1 MIGGAMHYLGRI
13 SLGLAAG
20 LALVANAAE
29 ARAAEAHRAGFGALA
44 DGTPIESVTL
54 TSRGGVTA
62 RVMTLGATLQ
72 SLLVPDRD
80 GRADDVVLGYD
91 TPAEYLANPQYF
103 GATVGRFANRIARG
117 RFTIDGREHRL
128 ETNDGANHLHGGVR
142 GFDKRVWTIRSVSN
156 GPVASVTLTYRS
168 ADGEGGY
175 PGRVD
180 ATVTYALSDAGELTI
195 LHEATTDR
203 PTIVNITNHSLFNLA
218 GERAREDAM
227 AQVLTLHADAYTPV
241 DAALIP
247 TGALRPVAG
256 TPFDFR
262 TPMAIGARI
271 REGRD
276 EQLRIG
282 RGYDHNF
289 VIAGPVREMRPVLRL
304 EDPRSGRVMEMSAN
318 MPGLQFYSGNFLN
331 GTAIGKAGRVY
342 RQGDG
347 LAFEPQYYPD
357 SPNQAEFPSARLD
370 PGGTFVNRMV
380 LRFSVAPRR

>member
-1 MIGGAMHYLGRI
+1 MRCLSRI

-20 LALVANAAE
+20 LTLVANAGEAHAAE
-29 ARAAEAHRAGFGALA
+29 ARRVSFGALA
-44 DGTPIESVTL
+44 DGTAIESVTL
-54 TSRGGVTA
+54 TSRSGVTA

-80 GRADDVVLGYD
+80 GRAEDIVLGYD
-91 TPAEYLANPQYF
+91 TAAEYLANPQYF
-103 GATVGRFANRIARG
+103 GATVGRFANRIAGG
-117 RFTIDGREHRL
+117 RFSLDGREHRL
-128 ETNDGANHLHGGVR
+128 ETNDGANHLHGGIR
-142 GFDKRVWTIRSVSN
+142 GLDKRVWTIRAVSN

-168 ADGEGGY
+168 PDGEGGY
-175 PGRVD
+175 PGTVD
-180 ATVTYALSDAGELTI
+180 ATVTYALSDSGELTI

-227 AQVLTLHADAYTPV
+227 GQLLTMHAQAYTPV

-247 TGALRPVAG
+247 TGELRPVAG
-256 TPFDFR
+256 TAFDFR
-262 TPMAIGARI
+262 TPVAIGARI
-271 REGRD
+271 RDGDD
-276 EQLRIG
+276 EQVRIG

-289 VIAGPVREMRPVLRL
+289 VITGAAGEMRPVLRL

-347 LAFEPQYYPD
+347 LAFEPQYFPD
-357 SPNQAEFPSARLD
+357 APNQAAFPSARLD
-370 PGGTFVNRMV
+370 PGQRFVNRMV
-380 LRFSVAPRR
+380 LRFSAAARR

>member
-1 MIGGAMHYLGRI
+1 MRCLSRI

-20 LALVANAAE
+20 LTLVANAGEAHAAE
-29 ARAAEAHRAGFGALA
+29 ARRVSFGALA
-44 DGTPIESVTL
+44 DGTAIESVTL
-54 TSRGGVTA
+54 TSRSGVTA
-62 RVMTLGATLQ
+62 RVITLGATLQ

-80 GRADDVVLGYD
+80 GRADDIVLGYD
-91 TPAEYLANPQYF
+91 TAAEYLANPQYF
-103 GATVGRFANRIARG
+103 GATVGRFANRIAGG
-117 RFTIDGREHRL
+117 RFSLDGREHRL
-128 ETNDGANHLHGGVR
+128 ETNDGANHLHGGIR
-142 GFDKRVWTIRSVSN
+142 GLDKRVWTIRAVSN

-168 ADGEGGY
+168 PDGEGGY
-175 PGRVD
+175 PGTVD
-180 ATVTYALSDAGELTI
+180 ATVTYALSDSGELTI

-227 AQVLTLHADAYTPV
+227 GQLLTMHAQAYTPV

-247 TGALRPVAG
+247 TGELRPVAG
-256 TPFDFR
+256 TAFDFR
-262 TPMAIGARI
+262 TPVAIGARI
-271 REGRD
+271 RDGDD
-276 EQLRIG
+276 EQVRIG

-289 VIAGPVREMRPVLRL
+289 VITGAAGEMRPVLRL

-347 LAFEPQYYPD
+347 LAFEPQYFPD
-357 SPNQAEFPSARLD
+357 APNQAAFPSARLD
-370 PGGTFVNRMV
+370 PGQRFVNRMV
-380 LRFSVAPRR
+380 LRFSAAARR

>member
-1 MIGGAMHYLGRI
+1 MRYLGRI
-13 SLGLAAG
+13 SLGVAAG
-20 LALVANAAE
+20 LTLVANAGAAQAAE
-29 ARAAEAHRAGFGALA
+29 ARRAGFGVLA
-44 DGTPIESVTL
+44 DGTQIESVTL

-80 GRADDVVLGYD
+80 GRADDIVLGYD
-91 TPAEYLANPQYF
+91 TAAEYLANPQYF

-117 RFTIDGREHRL
+117 RFTIDGREHQL

-142 GFDKRVWTIRSVSN
+142 GLDKRVWMIRSVSN
-156 GPVASVTLTYRS
+156 GPVASVTLAYRS

-175 PGRVD
+175 PGTVE
-180 ATVTYALSDAGELTI
+180 ASVTYALSDAGELTI
-195 LHEATTDR
+195 LHEANTDR

-227 AQVLTLHADAYTPV
+227 DQLLTMNADAYTPV

-262 TPMAIGARI
+262 AATAIGARI
-271 REGRD
+271 REGDD
-276 EQLRIG
+276 EQIRIG

-289 VIAGPVREMRPVLRL
+289 VIAGAAAEMRPVLRL

-347 LAFEPQYYPD
+347 LAFEPQYFPD
-357 SPNQAEFPSARLD
+357 SPNQAAFPSARLD
-370 PGGTFVNRMV
+370 PGQTFVNRMV

>member
-1 MIGGAMHYLGRI
+1 MSDLGRI
-13 SLGLAAG
+13 SLGFAACLAMVAVAG
-20 LALVANAAE
+20 EAGAAE
-29 ARAAEAHRAGFGALA
+29 ARRAAFGALA
-44 DGTPIESVTL
+44 DGTRIESVTL
-54 TSRGGVTA
+54 TSRSGVTA

-80 GRADDVVLGYD
+80 GRADDIVLGYD

-103 GATVGRFANRIARG
+103 GATVGRFANRIAQG
-117 RFTIDGREHRL
+117 RFTIDGSEHRL

-142 GFDKRVWTIRSVSN
+142 GFDKRVWTIRTVSD
-156 GPVASVTLTYRS
+156 GPVASVTLIYRS
-168 ADGEGGY
+168 PDGEGGY
-175 PGRVD
+175 PGTVE

-227 AQVLTLHADAYTPV
+227 GQLLTIHADAYTPV

-262 TPMAIGARI
+262 APLAIGARI
-271 REGRD
+271 RDASD
-276 EQLRIG
+276 EQIRIG

-289 VIAGPVREMRPVLRL
+289 VIAGAARELRPVLRL
-304 EDPRSGRVMEMSAN
+304 EDPRSGRVMEMSTN

-331 GTAIGKAGRVY
+331 GTAIGKAGRAY

-347 LAFEPQYYPD
+347 LAFEPQYFPD
-357 SPNQAEFPSARLD
+357 SPNQPAFASARLD
-370 PGGTFVNRMV
+370 PGQTFVNRMV
-380 LRFSVAPRR
+380 LRFSAAPRR